1 MRDQHHTAVIARN
14 DLLPPLYI
22 VEGLLSPP
30 PLYTVRPF
38 RPNSLRYAWGFAQ
51 RLSHKRG
58 RSLTTSGSLPGKFKL
73 YEWQICAI

>member
-30 PLYTVRPF
+30 PLYRLEGFQPESLATLGASLGDGALSEVAHSLQVVRS
-38 RPNSLRYAWGFAQ
+38 R
-51 RLSHKRG
+51 
-58 RSLTTSGSLPGKFKL
+58 
-73 YEWQICAI
+73 